1 MGDTKMDAEKVA
13 SDLAKHEAVCAERWK
28 TAFNRFDD
36 IDSSVKRL
44 ETILISAS
52 GGLIV
57 GAATVIF
64 TIWQMHS

>member
-1 MGDTKMDAEKVA
+1 MDAETVA
-13 SDLAKHEAVCAERWK
+13 NDLAKHEAVCAERWK

-36 IDSSVKRL
+36 LDDSIKRI
-44 ETILISAS
+44 ETIMISAA

-64 TIWQMHS
+64 TIWSMHS